1 MPDQYVL
8 YQYDTCPFCARV
20 RRFLEAEGIDLPM
33 KDTMRDP
40 AAFRELL
47 MGGGRATVPCLRIE
61 DDTGAFR
68 WLYESND
75 IMEYLAGRTHG
86 QASPISR

>member
-1 MPDQYVL
+1 MPDQHVL

-20 RRFLEAEGIDLPM
+20 RYFLEAEGIDIPM

-40 AAFRELL
+40 VAFRELL
-47 MGGGRATVPCLRIE
+47 TGGGRATVPCLRIE
-61 DDTGAFR
+61 DDAGGVR

-75 IMEYLAGRTHG
+75 IVEYLAERRR

>member
-20 RRFLEAEGIDLPM
+20 RYFLEAEGIDIPM

-40 AAFRELL
+40 VAFRELL
-47 MGGGRATVPCLRIE
+47 MGGGRATVPCLRIGNAA
-61 DDTGAFR
+61 GAVH

-75 IMEYLAGRTHG
+75 IVEYLAEIRR

>member
-8 YQYDTCPFCARV
+8 YQYETCPFCARV
-20 RRFLEAEGIDLPM
+20 RRFLEAEGIDIPM

-40 AAFRELL
+40 VAFRELL
-47 MGGGRATVPCLRIE
+47 LGGGRATVPCLRIE
-61 DDTGAFR
+61 DDAGAFR
-68 WLYESND
+68 WLYESYD
-75 IMEYLAGRTHG
+75 IMEYLAGQTRG

>member
-20 RRFLEAEGIDLPM
+20 RYFLEAEGIDIPM

-40 AAFRELL
+40 VAFRELL
-47 MGGGRATVPCLRIE
+47 KGGGRATVPCLRIE
-61 DDTGAFR
+61 DDAGAVR

-75 IMEYLAGRTHG
+75 IVEYLAEMRR